1 MKKRRP
7 KMKIGDAVAII
18 NLAENQA
25 EKFEEIVDSIDG
37 FKYEMSKQELENTAN
52 ILRKMIRLIEDR
64 EM

>member
-1 MKKRRP
+1 
-7 KMKIGDAVAII
+7 MKIGDAVAII

-25 EKFEEIVDSIDG
+25 EKFEEIVDNIDG